1 MVSGYL
7 GSLTTEER
15 TLLHL
20 VEEPLPKKQMGSTRR
35 CHTSGYFGSS
45 LCAKKACPSNPEK
58 ARKNNYINTSLRHV
72 PSSKQRRRVYEL
84 TPDGRVAAALL
95 RKKILDTTIE
105 IEGDSNT
112 ISGLLSSGESLLK
125 LLAHFDEN
133 LLYHTTPVVAPVSS
147 ADGSASLDAQAGE
160 NLVRQMFATAW
171 KDGKITKD
179 EQQLLSDVVSFLG
192 MHPDRARRLSEEA
205 MGVPTTPPPEEV
217 YLDMLRQALMDGELA
232 EDEMVLIKTFKQPL
246 KLMKK
251 PIQNCLRWLNQNQHC
266 LLIWKHTKP
275 HLPQQWK
282 MESSRKTK
290 IPCSKH

>member
-1 MVSGYL
+1 
-7 GSLTTEER
+7 
-15 TLLHL
+15 
-20 VEEPLPKKQMGSTRR
+20 MGGTRR

-58 ARKNNYINTSLRHV
+58 ARKKQLHQYITQTRAKFKAKTTCLRTY
-72 PSSKQRRRVYEL
+72 PRWSRSGCITK
-84 TPDGRVAAALL
+84 
-95 RKKILDTTIE
+95 KKILDTTIE

-232 EDEMVLIKTFKQPL
+232 EDEMVLIKTFQTAL